1 MSSKSSIRIAH
12 HCYKLGTLHG
22 ELPQVKTREG
32 SHLLAKASDFGCKR
46 TLRFL
51 SCETARVLSR
61 LGVGK
66 KRDSR
71 KVHGIELAI
80 RSRGNIHSWKAI
92 AWSLPGDFNP
102 VGKPRARTHH
112 NPSSRKFCE
121 QGRNRSLIPFFFM
134 QKRTPPGFP
143 WLPLRSLH
151 PSPSPHRIPS
161 VGSPVRWCFLHQ
173 RSILILLCHGR
184 RESSHSPWDRATW
197 RCGPAPFPWTGIA
210 FEPET
215 RPRRIGAAISFPSDE
230 ASGLDPRGRP
240 DRRRGGQGWVVGF
253 GPFSDRPTP
262 ARRCPTLD
270 PLLEASGGAS
280 EAHRTVQVPCTV
292 LHMAQARTT
301 AELVRDLPKLRPNPS
316 ISLESYWK
324 STGKLVT
331 QVRGR
336 KRKGRS

>member
-46 TLRFL
+46 TLRFP

-151 PSPSPHRIPS
+151 PSSSPST
-161 VGSPVRWCFLHQ
+161 GSPALDLPFVGVSYIKGLSSYCSVMAVVNRP
-173 RSILILLCHGR
+173 ILLGIERLGAGDLHRSQGR
-184 RESSHSPWDRATW
+184 ASRLNRKPD
-197 RCGPAPFPWTGIA
+197 
-210 FEPET
+210 PE
-215 RPRRIGAAISFPSDE
+215 G
-230 ASGLDPRGRP
+230 
-240 DRRRGGQGWVVGF
+240 
-253 GPFSDRPTP
+253 
-262 ARRCPTLD
+262 
-270 PLLEASGGAS
+270 
-280 EAHRTVQVPCTV
+280 
-292 LHMAQARTT
+292 
-301 AELVRDLPKLRPNPS
+301 
-316 ISLESYWK
+316 
-324 STGKLVT
+324 
-331 QVRGR
+331 
-336 KRKGRS
+336 